1 MPSRKKKIREWGT
14 VPGRK
19 DHQMYSGGMGT
30 AQMPMIDG
38 VDVDIYMT
46 NIDTTIDGH
55 GSVDNQEYAVEI
67 TVQQDPDLE
76 PNIRTFRDEEEA
88 LLYARKYIDFLNKVL
103 SNT

>member
-1 MPSRKKKIREWGT
+1 
-14 VPGRK
+14 
-19 DHQMYSGGMGT
+19 MGT

-46 NIDTTIDGH
+46 NIDTTIDGQ
-55 GSVDNQEYAVEI
+55 GAVANQEYAVEI

-76 PNIRTFRDEEEA
+76 PNTRTFPDEAEA

-103 SNT
+103 SNS